1 MSFLNAVIVQD
12 VVQCVMSKVEETEET
27 YANIKRHA
35 EKNAISCD
43 LFHGA
48 LLRFQHG
55 YCATHQTTFCVAW
68 SQLFIYSANIY
79 LARERKNDDRASLDD
94 IPK

>member
-12 VVQCVMSKVEETEET
+12 VVRCVMSKIEEAEEA

-35 EKNAISCD
+35 EKDAIFCD

-48 LLRFQHG
+48 LFRFQHG
-55 YCATHQTTFCVAW
+55 YCATQRTTFCVAR
-68 SQLFIYSANIY
+68 SQLFVYSANIN
-79 LARERKNDDRASLDD
+79 LARERKNDDRASLDY
-94 IPK
+94 IPT